1 MVLCAGAFGCYAA
14 QGSLPGAQG
23 QGYDLNLSYSRTTL
37 KAVADAITQQVGIA
51 FSYETALAGYP
62 MENLEVSEKGATI
75 EAILAAVF
83 TPRGIDYRVVDKVVV
98 LTRST
103 RPVPAASAA
112 AKSEVKGVVRDAAGN
127 PMIGVTVTIKGT
139 LVGVST
145 GVDGGYAIPADGNA
159 TLLFSYIGYRPH
171 EEVVGRRTQID
182 VTMQEDELVMDEVV
196 VVGYGTLKKRNIVG
210 AVENLSGDA
219 VENRPNANIT
229 RSLQG
234 QIPGLN
240 IVQVDGKADHAG
252 EVTIRG
258 VNNTFKARVSG
269 GEKTNKLGQ
278 GGGALVL
285 IDGAEGDMGSVN
297 PDDIASISVLKDASS
312 AAVYGA
318 RGAFGVIL
326 ITTKDP
332 EKGKVRVSY
341 NGSVSL
347 HRRTVIWEDNVVTD
361 PVQWVDAF
369 RESYLN
375 SSPTATVPSLFNN
388 YMPYSNAWFEE
399 LKRRRAD
406 PTMDNY
412 DIDANGN
419 YNYYGET
426 NWLKEIYKSVNYST
440 THAVSIQGG
449 REGVSYYISGR
460 YYNQDGIYKVGE
472 ETYKK
477 YNLRAKGSIRIR
489 PWLTLDNNTS
499 LMSSKYHQPMVHY
512 GQQVISRQIDMF
524 AFPFALL
531 KNPDGTWTQTA
542 AKTGYAA
549 FAEGTSWQENNKLEV
564 ANTTTFNFEFV
575 PDVFKVSA
583 DVTYKGSRWSR
594 DRMENLYTYY
604 TGVNVSGQDNSYSS
618 LENWTYRSDYIS
630 TNIVG
635 TVTPKLGADHDL
647 NVVAGWNL
655 EDYDYRT
662 QKTYRQGNLYPS
674 KPSFTLMDGEYYS
687 TTSGGYTWGLVG
699 FFGRVNYAYAGRY
712 LAEVSARYDGSSK
725 FPSSS
730 QWGFFPSASVGWRLS
745 EEPWLKPHVEGWL
758 DNFKVRASIGSL
770 GNANIDPYQ
779 YLETMTAS
787 GSASIAKSSVIINGQ
802 NVPYT
807 SVPSLIPDDI
817 TWEKVTTYNIGL
829 DLDLFHNRLSFT
841 GDYYRRN
848 TTDLYTVGPNLP
860 QVLGSAAPYGNY
872 ASLKTKGWELSLSWR
887 DSFNLGGKPFSYS
900 IKGML
905 WDSRSWITDYY
916 NETGDLTTYYKGME
930 IGEIWGFRTAG
941 IYASN
946 ADALNGPAYNFFKN
960 GEMFRAY
967 AGDLRFVDVD
977 GDGIMTKGNRT
988 LSNHG
993 DLEIIGNQSPRYQ
1006 YSINMSLNWNGIG
1019 LSMLWQG
1026 VGKRDWYPWTESG
1039 FFWGKWNRAY
1049 NSLMKTQ
1056 TGDNVVRIDKSTD
1069 NWRVTNMDKNPY
1081 WTRMVSLAANRNDG
1095 PLTWENDHY
1104 LQDASYIRLKNIT
1117 IDYTFPKHI
1126 CKKLRLEGL
1135 KVYLSGENLFT
1146 HSPMF
1151 KHTDMFDPEV
1161 ITSGDSDFA
1170 ASTTSG
1176 GYTWGLVG
1184 FFGRVNYAYAGRYLA
1199 EVSARY
1205 DGSSKFPSSSQW
1217 GFFPSASVGWRLSE
1231 EPWLKP
1237 HVEGWLDNFKVRAS
1251 IGSLG
1256 NANIDPYQ
1264 YLETMTAS
1272 GSASIA
1278 KSSVIING
1286 QNVPYTSVPSLI
1298 PDDITWEKVTTYNI
1312 GLDLDL
1318 FHNRLSFT
1326 GDYYRRN
1333 TTDLYTV
1340 GPNLPQ
1346 VLGSAAPYGNYASLK
1361 TKGWE
1366 LSLSWRDSFNLGGK
1380 PFSYSI
1386 KGMLWDSRSWIT
1398 DYYNETGDLTT
1409 YYKGMEIG
1417 EIWGFRTAGIYAS
1430 NADALNGPA
1439 YNFFKNG
1446 EMFRAYAGDLRFV
1459 DVDGDGIM
1467 TKGNRTLSNHGDL
1480 EIIGNQSP
1488 RYQYSINMSL
1498 NWNGIGLSMLWQGVG
1513 KRDWY
1518 PWTESG
1524 FFWGKWNRAYNSLMK
1539 TQTGDNVV
1547 RIDKSTDNW
1556 RVTNMDKNPY
1566 WTRMV
1571 SLAANRNDGPLTWE
1585 NDHYLQDASYIRLKN
1600 ITIDYTFPKHICKK
1614 LRLEGLK
1621 VYLSGENLF
1630 THSPMFKHTDMFD
1643 PEVIT
1648 SGDSDFAASTTSG
1661 LNGTGN
1667 GYSYPMLKT
1676 VTLGINVTF

>member
-524 AFPFALL
+524 AFPFEPRRHLDADRGQDRLCGLRRGHLVAGEQQARSGQHHDVQLRIRPRCLQGLGRRDLQGIALVARPHGEPL
-531 KNPDGTWTQTA
+531 HLLHRRERFGAGQQLFVA
-542 AKTGYAA
+542 R
-549 FAEGTSWQENNKLEV
+549 KLD
-564 ANTTTFNFEFV
+564 V
-575 PDVFKVSA
+575 PLGLHLDEHRRHGHAQAGF
-583 DVTYKGSRWSR
+583 GSRPER
-594 DRMENLYTYY
+594 GRRME
-604 TGVNVSGQDNSYSS
+604 
-618 LENWTYRSDYIS
+618 
-630 TNIVG
+630 
-635 TVTPKLGADHDL
+635 
-647 NVVAGWNL
+647 
-655 EDYDYRT
+655 
-662 QKTYRQGNLYPS
+662 
-674 KPSFTLMDGEYYS
+674 
-687 TTSGGYTWGLVG
+687 
-699 FFGRVNYAYAGRY
+699 
-712 LAEVSARYDGSSK
+712 
-725 FPSSS
+725 
-730 QWGFFPSASVGWRLS
+730 
-745 EEPWLKPHVEGWL
+745 
-758 DNFKVRASIGSL
+758 
-770 GNANIDPYQ
+770 
-779 YLETMTAS
+779 
-787 GSASIAKSSVIINGQ
+787 
-802 NVPYT
+802 
-807 SVPSLIPDDI
+807 
-817 TWEKVTTYNIGL
+817 
-829 DLDLFHNRLSFT
+829 
-841 GDYYRRN
+841 
-848 TTDLYTVGPNLP
+848 
-860 QVLGSAAPYGNY
+860 
-872 ASLKTKGWELSLSWR
+872 
-887 DSFNLGGKPFSYS
+887 
-900 IKGML
+900 
-905 WDSRSWITDYY
+905 
-916 NETGDLTTYYKGME
+916 
-930 IGEIWGFRTAG
+930 
-941 IYASN
+941 
-946 ADALNGPAYNFFKN
+946 
-960 GEMFRAY
+960 
-967 AGDLRFVDVD
+967 
-977 GDGIMTKGNRT
+977 
-988 LSNHG
+988 
-993 DLEIIGNQSPRYQ
+993 PR
-1006 YSINMSLNWNGIG
+1006 G
-1019 LSMLWQG
+1019 
-1026 VGKRDWYPWTESG
+1026 
-1039 FFWGKWNRAY
+1039 
-1049 NSLMKTQ
+1049 
-1056 TGDNVVRIDKSTD
+1056 
-1069 NWRVTNMDKNPY
+1069 
-1081 WTRMVSLAANRNDG
+1081 
-1095 PLTWENDHY
+1095 
-1104 LQDASYIRLKNIT
+1104 
-1117 IDYTFPKHI
+1117 
-1126 CKKLRLEGL
+1126 LRLP
-1135 KVYLSGENLFT
+1135 
-1146 HSPMF
+1146 H
-1151 KHTDMFDPEV
+1151 
-1161 ITSGDSDFA
+1161 
-1170 ASTTSG
+1170 
-1176 GYTWGLVG
+1176 
-1184 FFGRVNYAYAGRYLA
+1184 A
-1199 EVSARY
+1199 E
-1205 DGSSKFPSSSQW
+1205 
-1217 GFFPSASVGWRLSE
+1217 
-1231 EPWLKP
+1231 
-1237 HVEGWLDNFKVRAS
+1237 
-1251 IGSLG
+1251 
-1256 NANIDPYQ
+1256 
-1264 YLETMTAS
+1264 
-1272 GSASIA
+1272 
-1278 KSSVIING
+1278 
-1286 QNVPYTSVPSLI
+1286 
-1298 PDDITWEKVTTYNI
+1298 
-1312 GLDLDL
+1312 DLPP
-1318 FHNRLSFT
+1318 
-1326 GDYYRRN
+1326 G
-1333 TTDLYTV
+1333 
-1340 GPNLPQ
+1340 
-1346 VLGSAAPYGNYASLK
+1346 
-1361 TKGWE
+1361 
-1366 LSLSWRDSFNLGGK
+1366 
-1380 PFSYSI
+1380 
-1386 KGMLWDSRSWIT
+1386 
-1398 DYYNETGDLTT
+1398 
-1409 YYKGMEIG
+1409 
-1417 EIWGFRTAGIYAS
+1417 
-1430 NADALNGPA
+1430 
-1439 YNFFKNG
+1439 
-1446 EMFRAYAGDLRFV
+1446 
-1459 DVDGDGIM
+1459 
-1467 TKGNRTLSNHGDL
+1467 
-1480 EIIGNQSP
+1480 
-1488 RYQYSINMSL
+1488 
-1498 NWNGIGLSMLWQGVG
+1498 
-1513 KRDWY
+1513 
-1518 PWTESG
+1518 
-1524 FFWGKWNRAYNSLMK
+1524 
-1539 TQTGDNVV
+1539 
-1547 RIDKSTDNW
+1547 
-1556 RVTNMDKNPY
+1556 
-1566 WTRMV
+1566 
-1571 SLAANRNDGPLTWE
+1571 
-1585 NDHYLQDASYIRLKN
+1585 
-1600 ITIDYTFPKHICKK
+1600 
-1614 LRLEGLK
+1614 
-1621 VYLSGENLF
+1621 
-1630 THSPMFKHTDMFD
+1630 
-1643 PEVIT
+1643 
-1648 SGDSDFAASTTSG
+1648 
-1661 LNGTGN
+1661 
-1667 GYSYPMLKT
+1667 
-1676 VTLGINVTF
+1676 

>member
-1 MVLCAGAFGCYAA
+1 MVLCAGAFGGYAA

-419 YNYYGET
+419 YNYSGET

-687 TTSGGYTWGLVG
+687 TTSGGYNWGLVG

-977 GDGIMTKGNRT
+977 GDG
-988 LSNHG
+988 
-993 DLEIIGNQSPRYQ
+993 
-1006 YSINMSLNWNGIG
+1006 
-1019 LSMLWQG
+1019 
-1026 VGKRDWYPWTESG
+1026 
-1039 FFWGKWNRAY
+1039 
-1049 NSLMKTQ
+1049 
-1056 TGDNVVRIDKSTD
+1056 
-1069 NWRVTNMDKNPY
+1069 
-1081 WTRMVSLAANRNDG
+1081 
-1095 PLTWENDHY
+1095 
-1104 LQDASYIRLKNIT
+1104 
-1117 IDYTFPKHI
+1117 
-1126 CKKLRLEGL
+1126 
-1135 KVYLSGENLFT
+1135 
-1146 HSPMF
+1146 
-1151 KHTDMFDPEV
+1151 
-1161 ITSGDSDFA
+1161 
-1170 ASTTSG
+1170 
-1176 GYTWGLVG
+1176 
-1184 FFGRVNYAYAGRYLA
+1184 
-1199 EVSARY
+1199 
-1205 DGSSKFPSSSQW
+1205 
-1217 GFFPSASVGWRLSE
+1217 
-1231 EPWLKP
+1231 
-1237 HVEGWLDNFKVRAS
+1237 
-1251 IGSLG
+1251 
-1256 NANIDPYQ
+1256 
-1264 YLETMTAS
+1264 
-1272 GSASIA
+1272 
-1278 KSSVIING
+1278 
-1286 QNVPYTSVPSLI
+1286 
-1298 PDDITWEKVTTYNI
+1298 
-1312 GLDLDL
+1312 
-1318 FHNRLSFT
+1318 
-1326 GDYYRRN
+1326 
-1333 TTDLYTV
+1333 
-1340 GPNLPQ
+1340 
-1346 VLGSAAPYGNYASLK
+1346 
-1361 TKGWE
+1361 
-1366 LSLSWRDSFNLGGK
+1366 
-1380 PFSYSI
+1380 
-1386 KGMLWDSRSWIT
+1386 
-1398 DYYNETGDLTT
+1398 
-1409 YYKGMEIG
+1409 
-1417 EIWGFRTAGIYAS
+1417 
-1430 NADALNGPA
+1430 
-1439 YNFFKNG
+1439 
-1446 EMFRAYAGDLRFV
+1446 
-1459 DVDGDGIM
+1459 
-1467 TKGNRTLSNHGDL
+1467 DL